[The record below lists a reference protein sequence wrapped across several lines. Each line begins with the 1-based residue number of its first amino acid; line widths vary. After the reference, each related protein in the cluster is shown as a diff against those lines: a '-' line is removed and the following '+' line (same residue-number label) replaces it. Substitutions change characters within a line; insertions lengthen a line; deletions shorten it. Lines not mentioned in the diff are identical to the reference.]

1 MILEAQHAGTIP
13 LQPLKVVSTWFHVAY
28 QLLQV
33 IEAIVLVGEQED
45 CGELPLLCV
54 TRQGCTSL

>member
-1 MILEAQHAGTIP
+1 MLSTLP
-13 LQPLKVVSTWFHVAY
+13 LQPFKVFSTWFHVAY

-33 IEAIVLVGEQED
+33 IEATVLVGEQED

-54 TRQGCTSL
+54 